1 MHLDSDIT
9 VVSNLGGHLS
19 QLGINYVTSINPED
33 QSQEQIVHY
42 CESVKYEADP
52 IKSEYHRL
60 QDRLTTEE
68 PQHVLKNDVS
78 MLF

>member
-1 MHLDSDIT
+1 MDLDSDIT

-33 QSQEQIVHY
+33 QSQEQIVNY
-42 CESVKYEADP
+42 CESIKYEADP

-60 QDRLTTEE
+60 TTED

-78 MLF
+78 MF

>member
-52 IKSEYHRL
+52 IKPEYH
-60 QDRLTTEE
+60 RLTTEE
-68 PQHVLKNDVS
+68 PQHVLKSDVS